1 MLADVS
7 LSMALAINEKLLV
20 MRLRGR
26 LVVVRRHQPKVLG
39 RK

>member
-7 LSMALAINEKLLV
+7 LSMAMASNEKLLV

-26 LVVVRRHQPKVLG
+26 MVVSEQPKVLG